1 MDTLH
6 VVSGCSGGGK
16 STLLSALERQGFPVF
31 KEAGRKIVASEQFH
45 GGSALPW
52 IDLEAFAERAIAQC
66 LEDFRRATRLTGPVF
81 FDRSLID
88 AVTAYEHA
96 TGSKRYRALL
106 QEHRYAPTV
115 FFAPPWQAIYRTDAE
130 RQHGF
135 AEACA
140 EVKRLELAY
149 CQAGYSLLHLP
160 ECPVTERAHFILDHI

>member
-16 STLLSALERQGFPVF
+16 STLLSTLQKQGFPVF
-31 KEAGRKIVASEQFH
+31 KEAGREIVASEQAH

-52 IDLEAFAERAIAQC
+52 IDLAAFAERAIAQC
-66 LEDFRRATRLTGPVF
+66 LEDFRCAAQLTGPVF

-96 TGSKRYRALL
+96 TGSKQYRALL
-106 QEHRYAPTV
+106 QEHRYARTV

-140 EVKRLELAY
+140 EVRRLEHAY
-149 CQAGYSLLHLP
+149 SKAGYSLLRLP
-160 ECPVTERAHFILDHI
+160 ECPVTERAYFILNHI